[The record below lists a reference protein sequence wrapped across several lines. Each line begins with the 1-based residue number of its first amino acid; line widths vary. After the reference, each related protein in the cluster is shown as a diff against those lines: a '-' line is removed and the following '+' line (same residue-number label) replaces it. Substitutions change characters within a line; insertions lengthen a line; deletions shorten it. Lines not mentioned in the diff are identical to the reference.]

1 MKASTIKLIDDEGNG
16 FTLTI
21 DDEGWATLQ
30 LNTSTYGTSSIR
42 LNPAAQNILAAALEG
57 P

>member
-1 MKASTIKLIDDEGNG
+1 VKASTIKLIDDEGNG